1 MSQPETREQLT
12 ADIRRHYDAL
22 SAFYR
27 LFWGPHIHH
36 GYWEGDE
43 SPAEAQVRLMERLAA
58 RLEIGPGH
66 RVLDI
71 GCGLGGA
78 SCWLA
83 ETFGCSVLGLTLSP
97 VQAIAARKRAAA
109 ASVTDLASFQVCDA
123 NRLNLP
129 AETFDRIWIVECS
142 EHLHDKEAFFR
153 NCAGLLRPGGRLGLC
168 VWLRGQTGATSHE
181 GLVAEVCQAML
192 CPSLLTMEE
201 QVSMLD
207 RAGFGA
213 IQADDVTAHVLPTW
227 EHCQRLMDRRLVQL
241 ILRAK
246 GGKLRRFV
254 DSFQLMDEGYRSG
267 AMAYGMLTATRDPGP
282 QEA

>member
-1 MSQPETREQLT
+1 MNQPETRERLT
-12 ADIRRHYDAL
+12 KDIRRHYDGL

-43 SPAEAQVRLMERLAA
+43 SPAQAQVKLMECLAT
-58 RLEIGPGH
+58 RLEIGRGH

-83 ETFGCSVLGLTLSP
+83 QTFGCSVLGLTLSP
-97 VQAIAARKRAAA
+97 VQARAARKRAAA
-109 ASVTDLASFQVCDA
+109 QGAADLVSFQVCDA

-142 EHLHDKEAFFR
+142 EHIHDKEAFFR

-168 VWLRGQTGATSHE
+168 VWLRGETGAAAHE
-181 GLVAEVCQAML
+181 DLVTEVCQAML
-192 CPSLLTMEE
+192 CPALLTMAE

-207 RAGFGA
+207 RAGFSAIGA
-213 IQADDVTAHVLPTW
+213 EDITAHVLPTW
-227 EHCQRLMDRRLVQL
+227 EHCQRLMDHPL
-241 ILRAK
+241 IRMVLRIR

-254 DSFQLMDEGYRSG
+254 DSFRLMEEGYRTG
-267 AMAYGMLTATRDPGP
+267 AMTYGMLTAMRDPEPRGV
-282 QEA
+282 